1 MGDSWAGAGVA
12 HEARRM
18 RGMAVRRRMTINKHW
33 FRGSRLPLGLGGLLA
48 FYFYGYQADFHR
60 VDIPPKGWGPVS
72 HFLVLPRLPRSIGLT
87 TQLALLASP
96 SLLLRPHAPLLLR
109 LRHHPLGKVDPL
121 LRLAQLPPQV
131 AHFDLE

>member
-1 MGDSWAGAGVA
+1 
-12 HEARRM
+12 M
-18 RGMAVRRRMTINKHW
+18 RTFI
-33 FRGSRLPLGLGGLLA
+33 GSILPLGWGACSRFICSRQRGLTPA
-48 FYFYGYQADFHR
+48 PGFYGYQADFQR
-60 VDIPPKGWGPVS
+60 VDIPPKGWGTVS

-96 SLLLRPHAPLLLR
+96 SLFIGSHSPLLLR